1 MKEICLKNGPCN
13 ICQVCFSCLIL
24 TEKMSRKLTA
34 FDRVGRYLIQDTIL
48 TLSAITLQPLQR
60 TLTMKEM
67 ASTEY
72 AMQVSR
78 STKTRSDNG

>member
-1 MKEICLKNGPCN
+1 MKEICLKKWALKHLPG
-13 ICQVCFSCLIL
+13 IFELL
-24 TEKMSRKLTA
+24 DHERKMAKKLTA
-34 FDRVGRYLIQDTIL
+34 LDRVGRYLIQDTIL
-48 TLSAITLQPLQR
+48 TLSAFTLQPLQR